1 MYRSS
6 MIRTHIKLTLILGT
20 LLTVV
25 HQWSALLAGDM
36 VQWIPTLT
44 SYVIIYCSLYAL
56 ERYQRSHTD
65 EPLTDEPLGTVS
77 SQDISALYKQAM
89 IVERNAHKANA
100 AFTNQLKTI
109 RSLIER
115 TKAVK
120 TSKHFDEVHGEL
132 VTELKEIE
140 KRIANIVK
148 EMEKNVKLGEKLQQS
163 VANIDPEIGVL

>member
-1 MYRSS
+1 
-6 MIRTHIKLTLILGT
+6 MIRSPMTRTNIKLTLILGT

-44 SYVIIYCSLYAL
+44 SYLIIYLSLYGL
-56 ERYQRSHTD
+56 DRYKQGQSDDGSHD
-65 EPLTDEPLGTVS
+65 EPMGTVS
-77 SQDISALYKQAM
+77 PQHINALYKQAI

-100 AFTNQLKTI
+100 AFSNQLKTI

-140 KRIANIVK
+140 MRIANIVK

>member
-1 MYRSS
+1 MFRSP

-36 VQWIPTLT
+36 VQWVPTLS
-44 SYVIIYCSLYAL
+44 SYLIIFCALYVQEKL
-56 ERYQRSHTD
+56 QKSKND
-65 EPLTDEPLGTVS
+65 ENDFDEHMGTVS
-77 SQDISALYKQAM
+77 PQDINALYKQAI

-100 AFTNQLKTI
+100 AFNNQLKTI

-132 VTELKEIE
+132 VDELKQIE
-140 KRIANIVK
+140 LRIGNIVK